1 LKDDKGAKEPSAQ
14 KEVAAEE
21 KNSLRRVFLNILGFV
36 VRYLDKYRFFRF
48 AIVGGMGVPIN
59 LGILVVLKEIG
70 LHYVAA
76 VILATEITMTINYLL
91 NNYWTFSNRK
101 INIFKGWAK
110 YALISLPFDGT
121 SFALT
126 VTLKET
132 VLSEYYW
139 GYLMAAGAG
148 LLVAMI
154 LRYVTVKRFV
164 WRGRSTP
171 KNPEKM

>member
-1 LKDDKGAKEPSAQ
+1 MTEDNGAKDPSAE
-14 KEVAAEE
+14 KAAVSEE
-21 KNSLRRVFLNILGFV
+21 KNSLRRVFLSPLAWIVKF
-36 VRYLDKYRFFRF
+36 LDKYRFFRF
-48 AIVGGMGVPIN
+48 AIVGGIGVPIN
-59 LGILVVLKEIG
+59 LGILVVLTELG
-70 LHYVAA
+70 LHYAA
-76 VILATEITMTINYLL
+76 SVVLATEITMTINYLL
-91 NNYWTFSNRK
+91 NNYWTFSHRK

-132 VLSEYYW
+132 LLDDYYW

-164 WRGRSTP
+164 WRGHSTP
-171 KNPEKM
+171 KNPG

>member
-1 LKDDKGAKEPSAQ
+1 LTEDNGAKDPSLE
-14 KEVAAEE
+14 KAAAAGE
-21 KNSLRRVFLNILGFV
+21 KNFLRRAFLVTLRFIIK
-36 VRYLDKYRFFRF
+36 YLDKYRFLRF
-48 AIVGGMGVPIN
+48 AIVGGTGFLLN
-59 LGILVVLKEIG
+59 LGLLVVLKELG
-70 LHYVAA
+70 LNYIPA

-91 NNYWTFSNRK
+91 NNYWTFSHRK

-132 VLSEYYW
+132 VLKDYYW

-154 LRYVTVKRFV
+154 LRYIVVRRFV
-164 WRGRSTP
+164 WRGHSTP
-171 KNPEKM
+171 KDNG

>member
-1 LKDDKGAKEPSAQ
+1 MIEDKGVKDPSVQ
-14 KEVAAEE
+14 KAPAAEE
-21 KNSLRRVFLNILGFV
+21 KNSLRRVFLSILGFV
-36 VRYLDKYRFFRF
+36 VKYLDKYRFLRF
-48 AIVGGMGVPIN
+48 AIVGGMGFLMN

-70 LHYVAA
+70 LHYIAA
-76 VILATEITMTINYLL
+76 VVLGTEITMTINYLL
-91 NNYWTFSNRK
+91 NNYWTFSHRK

-132 VLSEYYW
+132 VLKEYYW

-148 LLVAMI
+148 LLFAMI
-154 LRYVTVKRFV
+154 LRYIMVKRFV
-164 WRGRSTP
+164 WRGHLP
-171 KNPEKM
+171 HKNSK